1 MVLVQKWAFLQLFFS
16 GTIAWENVPYR
27 TLERKSAFLDY
38 KNQKSYSIKIDIF
51 PKGLIH
57 GFGLKMAIFNL
68 FFLRNIRQE
77 NAFLSKSGHFW
88 NFYFFFMQYRAVKCF
103 LRYSRPKKRLSRPKK
118 QEV

>member
-68 FFLRNIRQE
+68 FFFTQYTPGKCLFIQKWP
-77 NAFLSKSGHFW
+77 FLELL
-88 NFYFFFMQYRAVKCF
+88 FFFYAI
-103 LRYSRPKKRLSRPKK
+103 
-118 QEV
+118 